1 MSENNVM
8 VEVRRLSREFKAPG
22 PYVPPPTLAD
32 RLTSWIRPRG
42 TEPVAPAAPPFKAL
56 DDVSFTL
63 FKGEVVG
70 IIGRNGAGKST
81 LLRILSRVMRPSSG
95 EVDIQGRV
103 GSLLEVGTGFHPDL
117 SGRENV
123 YLNGA
128 LLGMPREEI
137 DAKLGAI
144 AEFADVG
151 DFMNAPLKHF
161 SSGMYLRLAFSVA
174 IHLDAELLLLDE
186 VLSVGDEWFARK
198 CAARVEQACRSGRT
212 VLIVGH
218 DLGTLRALC
227 DRLLLLERGKLAMD
241 GEPEAVIA
249 RYLALG
255 ADGEAAPR

>member
-1 MSENNVM
+1 MSQTHPI
-8 VEVRRLSREFKAPG
+8 VEVRHLSREFKAPG
-22 PYVPPPTLAD
+22 PYIPKPTLAD
-32 RLTSWIRPRG
+32 RLSSWIRPRG
-42 TEPVAPAAPPFKAL
+42 VRPAGPEAPSFKAL
-56 DDVSFTL
+56 DDVSFQL
-63 FKGEVVG
+63 ARGEVVG

-81 LLRILSRVMRPSSG
+81 LLRILSRVTRPTSG
-95 EVDIQGRV
+95 EVDIHGRV

-128 LLGMPREEI
+128 LLGMPRTEI
-137 DAKLGAI
+137 DAKLEAI
-144 AEFADVG
+144 AEFADIG

-198 CAARVEQACRSGRT
+198 CSARVEEACRSGRT

-218 DLGTLRALC
+218 DLGTLRGLC
-227 DRLLLLERGKLAMD
+227 HRLLLLDRGKLVME

-249 RYLALG
+249 HYLSLG
-255 ADGEAAPR
+255 AERSAAPR